1 MRAGLRYP
9 ILAASLLLAGVAR
22 GQHPASPPVPRST
35 PAHAGEGGPPGADA
49 ARDAARKAD
58 SIAQAATEH
67 ADAMS
72 KWADSLAEMGTDLSK
87 LSTERRHMRSD
98 QFHHIGDSIRAA
110 MDQMRAAIQQ
120 GVRAGHHMRGPDH
133 LMGPGDTDAGHHQ
146 GSLADL
152 LGRLRGDPDAIGLPP
167 ADSFVAGGLAIA
179 AGDQHA
185 GTAATVNGNLDVFGM
200 VNGNA
205 VAIDGDV
212 ILHPGSHVTGSAFA
226 AGGRVRGSG
235 LVDGEIRYL
244 EGPIGAVAVAG
255 GHAAA
260 SASPSRLHDF
270 RIAFS
275 MSVLLMLLGIGILT
289 FAEEPLDQV
298 TTTLAER
305 FGKSAWY
312 GVVGEIAALPALL
325 VLIVGLAITLVGILA
340 IPFATAGYFVLLAG
354 AATLGLVA
362 VAQSTGAA
370 VLRTS
375 GQAALTPRGAQLRA
389 IVFGSGI
396 YGLLW
401 MITAVIGS
409 QSTLGFTVRGVV
421 VVVTAVAITVGFGA
435 VIVWRFELRR
445 ARRQVI
451 APPTPATD
459 PAVWVTPTPVTGVAA
474 ARRPTPPAGASTGS
488 ST

>member
-1 MRAGLRYP
+1 M
-9 ILAASLLLAGVAR
+9 
-22 GQHPASPPVPRST
+22 
-35 PAHAGEGGPPGADA
+35 
-49 ARDAARKAD
+49 
-58 SIAQAATEH
+58 
-67 ADAMS
+67 
-72 KWADSLAEMGTDLSK
+72 
-87 LSTERRHMRSD
+87 
-98 QFHHIGDSIRAA
+98 F
-110 MDQMRAAIQQ
+110 
-120 GVRAGHHMRGPDH
+120 
-133 LMGPGDTDAGHHQ
+133 
-146 GSLADL
+146 
-152 LGRLRGDPDAIGLPP
+152 
-167 ADSFVAGGLAIA
+167 
-179 AGDQHA
+179 
-185 GTAATVNGNLDVFGM
+185 
-200 VNGNA
+200 
-205 VAIDGDV
+205 
-212 ILHPGSHVTGSAFA
+212 
-226 AGGRVRGSG
+226 
-235 LVDGEIRYL
+235 
-244 EGPIGAVAVAG
+244 
-255 GHAAA
+255 
-260 SASPSRLHDF
+260 
-270 RIAFS
+270 
-275 MSVLLMLLGIGILT
+275 VLLMLLGIGILT

-325 VLIVGLAITLVGILA
+325 VLVVGLAITLVGILA

-370 VLRTS
+370 VLRTR

-401 MITAVIGS
+401 MVTAVIGS

-474 ARRPTPPAGASTGS
+474 ARRPTPPAGPSTGS